1 MALVEL
7 QQLNESRICSMLGVP
22 PFLVGLPSGGDSMTY
37 SNVTQIFDFHWR
49 SGLKP
54 KASAVMGTLSNW
66 LLPRGTRVELNR
78 DAYIEPEPLQRAQT
92 AQILNS
98 IVDPATGQPAL
109 SVAEIRA
116 AERLDNST
124 PVPVSDG
131 VLR

>member
-1 MALVEL
+1 
-7 QQLNESRICSMLGVP
+7 
-22 PFLVGLPSGGDSMTY
+22 
-37 SNVTQIFDFHWR
+37 
-49 SGLKP
+49 
-54 KASAVMGTLSNW
+54 MGALSNW

-92 AQILNS
+92 AQILNA